1 LPPSAVQRWRVVIR
15 STDRDVLLRQRS
27 VMTDDLDPQ
36 EPVSADG
43 PSANGAGSSHAAKTV
58 VRSGLAERR
67 NPLLVA
73 IAEFASGVRRMLLR
87 DPLSTFLLVA
97 SIGLAIAFATLLGS
111 IKPASSGEQVP
122 ISAIQQ
128 LAKRH
133 QLASVLLLDHD
144 SRIEATTAAG
154 TPSVPADGVLAPT
167 PAEAEAGATGT
178 KAAGKGSTKH
188 AAGKGSAST
197 AKGSTG
203 ATSTAVT
210 GATGVSGTKTSP
222 AELVAAGGT
231 ATGNQHL
238 WAAYPSSGAQTQQ
251 LLNELSAGGAIVSVD
266 QQAGKGT
273 ETIVVQFLIPI
284 LLLVC
289 LFSLFTRQ
297 GAEGAGGGIAAFS
310 QFTGKGR
317 KKGKGTTDKIT
328 FADVAGA
335 GEAVAEL
342 REIRDYLADPSK
354 YLAVGAA
361 APKGVLLVGPP
372 GTGKTLLAK
381 AVAGEADA
389 AFFSLSGSDFVES
402 LVGVG
407 AARVRDL
414 FRKARKVSP
423 AIIFIDELDA
433 AGRKRGAGIGQG
445 NDEREQTL
453 NQILVEMDGFAGDGG
468 LVVMGATNRPDI
480 LDPALLRPGRF
491 DRQIVIDTPDVH
503 GRLEIL
509 RLHGDKRP
517 LAPDASLEEVARQTP
532 GFSGAELANVINEA
546 ALLSVRDARAQI
558 DQKTLEEAIDR
569 VVAGP
574 AKHHIL
580 TETER
585 WLIAIHES
593 AHAVVTEAL
602 GHATSTRKLSIVAR
616 GRQLGTAAHMLS
628 DRDQLIMTRP
638 DLESQLIVITAGLAG
653 ERIAFGHT
661 STTVNDDLHAATAL
675 ARSMVTSFG
684 MSEALGLVTIGEK
697 SGEVFLGASL
707 QDLGSVGP
715 ETLNVIDNEVERLVG
730 DAEARAATIL
740 DRNWSTVEETATALL
755 EQETLSGVALD
766 AVLSTVQETS
776 VEELA
781 QVRRAAPPRFTT
793 RDPGQA
799 Q

>member
-1 LPPSAVQRWRVVIR
+1 
-15 STDRDVLLRQRS
+15 
-27 VMTDDLDPQ
+27 MTDDHTTP
-36 EPVSADG
+36 EPSPEEAPAG
-43 PSANGAGSSHAAKTV
+43 EPSPGNGAARPGAPK
-58 VRSGLAERR
+58 VRSGLAHRR
-67 NPLLVA
+67 SPVLAA
-73 IAEFASGVRRMLLR
+73 IGNFASAARRIAFR
-87 DPLSTFLLVA
+87 DPLSLFLLLA
-97 SIGLAIAFATLLGS
+97 SIGLAIAFITLLGA
-111 IKPASSGEQVP
+111 IKPSSSGTQVP
-122 ISAIQQ
+122 ISTVQN
-128 LAKRH
+128 LAKHREI
-133 QLASVLLLDHD
+133 ATAVLLDHD
-144 SRIEATTAAG
+144 SRVELTTTATAPTGSTGGAGAAEETAATAAG
-154 TPSVPADGVLAPT
+154 A
-167 PAEAEAGATGT
+167 
-178 KAAGKGSTKH
+178 
-188 AAGKGSAST
+188 
-197 AKGSTG
+197 
-203 ATSTAVT
+203 TAV
-210 GATGVSGTKTSP
+210 
-222 AELVAAGGT
+222 
-231 ATGNQHL
+231 QHL
-238 WAAYPSSGAQTQQ
+238 WAAYPASGAQTQQ
-251 LLNELSAGGAIVSVD
+251 LGRELYDSGAVVSVD
-266 QQAGKGT
+266 QQSGKPT

-289 LFSLFTRQ
+289 LFSFFTRL
-297 GAEGAGGGIAAFS
+297 GADGGAGGIAAFS

-317 KKGKGTTDKIT
+317 KKGKGTADRIT

-335 GEAVAEL
+335 GEALAEL

-389 AFFSLSGSDFVES
+389 SFFSLSGSDFVES

-414 FRKARKVSP
+414 FRKARKASP

-491 DRQIVIDTPDVH
+491 DRQVVIDVPDVH

-509 RLHGDKRP
+509 RLHGGKRP

-546 ALLSVRDARAQI
+546 ALLSVRDGRGQI
-558 DQKTLEEAIDR
+558 DAATLDEAIDR

-580 TETER
+580 TEQER
-585 WLIAIHES
+585 WLIAIHEAS
-593 AHAVVTEAL
+593 HAVVTDAL
-602 GHATSTRKLSIVAR
+602 GHTASTRKLSIVAR

-628 DRDQLIMTRP
+628 DRDQTIMTKP
-638 DLESQLIVITAGLAG
+638 DLQSQLIVITAGIAG

-661 STTVNDDLHAATAL
+661 STSVNDDLHAATAL

-715 ETLNVIDNEVERLVG
+715 ETLNLIDNEVERFVG
-730 DAEARAATIL
+730 DAEARAAVVL
-740 DRNWSTVEETATALL
+740 DRNWNTVEETATALL

-766 AVLSTVQETS
+766 AVLSTVHEVTLD
-776 VEELA
+776 ELRD
-781 QVRRAAPPRFTT
+781 VRRASPA
-793 RDPGQA
+793 RDPKQTP
-799 Q
+799 

>member
-1 LPPSAVQRWRVVIR
+1 ML
-15 STDRDVLLRQRS
+15 
-27 VMTDDLDPQ
+27 
-36 EPVSADG
+36 
-43 PSANGAGSSHAAKTV
+43 
-58 VRSGLAERR
+58 VRLGE
-67 NPLLVA
+67 
-73 IAEFASGVRRMLLR
+73 IASGARRVALR
-87 DPLSTFLLVA
+87 DPLSLFLLLA
-97 SIGLAIAFATLLGS
+97 SIGLAIAFATLLGA
-111 IKPASSGEQVP
+111 IKPSSSGMQVP
-122 ISAIQQ
+122 ISTVQT
-128 LAKRH
+128 LAKQREI
-133 QLASVLLLDHD
+133 AGAVLLDHD
-144 SRIEATTAAG
+144 SRVELTTTASAPALTAEGIPTATTTVTGEAG
-154 TPSVPADGVLAPT
+154 TSTSAASTSAASTSAASTSGGTKPPGKSSAGSDAAAVAPAPVPAGV
-167 PAEAEAGATGT
+167 
-178 KAAGKGSTKH
+178 
-188 AAGKGSAST
+188 
-197 AKGSTG
+197 
-203 ATSTAVT
+203 V
-210 GATGVSGTKTSP
+210 
-222 AELVAAGGT
+222 
-231 ATGNQHL
+231 QHL
-238 WAAYPSSGAQTQQ
+238 WAAYPASGAQTQQ
-251 LLNELSAGGAIVSVD
+251 LLKELTASGAVVSVE
-266 QQAGKGT
+266 QQSGKGT
-273 ETIVVQFLIPI
+273 EAIIVQFLIPI

-289 LFSLFTRQ
+289 LFSLFTRL
-297 GAEGAGGGIAAFS
+297 GAEGAGGGIASFS

-317 KKGKGTTDKIT
+317 KKGKGTRDKVT

-335 GEAVAEL
+335 GEALAEL

-453 NQILVEMDGFAGDGG
+453 NQILVEMDGFGGDGG

-491 DRQIVIDTPDVH
+491 DRQVVIDVPDVH

-509 RLHGDKRP
+509 RLHGGKRP

-546 ALLSVRDARAQI
+546 ALLSVRDGRAQI
-558 DQKTLEEAIDR
+558 DAATLDEAIDR

-580 TETER
+580 SEQER
-585 WLIAIHES
+585 WLIAIHEAS
-593 AHAVVTEAL
+593 HAVVTESL
-602 GHATSTRKLSIVAR
+602 GHTTSTRKLSIVAR

-628 DRDQLIMTRP
+628 DRDQTIMTKP

-661 STTVNDDLHAATAL
+661 STSVNDDLHAATAL

-715 ETLNVIDNEVERLVG
+715 ETLNLIDNEVERLVG
-730 DAEARAATIL
+730 DAEARSSVVL
-740 DRNWSTVEETATALL
+740 DRNWGTVEETATALL
-755 EQETLSGVALD
+755 EHETLSGVALD
-766 AVLSTVQETS
+766 ALLSTVQEVS
-776 VEELA
+776 VEELS

-793 RDPGQA
+793 RDPKQSP
-799 Q
+799 

>member
-1 LPPSAVQRWRVVIR
+1 
-15 STDRDVLLRQRS
+15 
-27 VMTDDLDPQ
+27 MTDEDHPDNHDSDDRGGLPLPEERDPS
-36 EPVSADG
+36 PPPA
-43 PSANGAGSSHAAKTV
+43 ANGAAPANRPA
-58 VRSGLAERR
+58 VRSGLAQRR
-67 NPLLVA
+67 NPVFVTLGELAQGTRRA
-73 IAEFASGVRRMLLR
+73 ILR
-87 DPLSTFLLVA
+87 DPLALFLGIA
-97 SIGLAIAFATLLGS
+97 SLILAIAFATLLS
-111 IKPASSGEQVP
+111 DIKPASSGTGVP
-122 ISAIQQ
+122 VSTVQT

-133 QLASVLLLDHD
+133 DLTSAVLLDHD
-144 SRIEATTAAG
+144 SRIEI
-154 TPSVPADGVLAPT
+154 
-167 PAEAEAGATGT
+167 
-178 KAAGKGSTKH
+178 
-188 AAGKGSAST
+188 
-197 AKGSTG
+197 
-203 ATSTAVT
+203 ATSTSAPPLSIT
-210 GATGVSGTKTSP
+210 GAVAPLTRRTVRTHVKGSKKIKLSTI
-222 AELVAAGGT
+222 LVAPPGAGRI
-231 ATGNQHL
+231 QLL
-238 WAAYPSSGAQTQQ
+238 WAAYPASGALTQQ
-251 LLNELSAGGAIVSVD
+251 LLRELDESGAAVAVD
-266 QQAGKGT
+266 QQSGKGT
-273 ETIVVQFLIPI
+273 KTIIVQFLIPI

-289 LFSLFTRQ
+289 LFSLFMRLGGDG
-297 GAEGAGGGIAAFS
+297 GAASGIAGFS
-310 QFTGKGR
+310 QFGGKGK
-317 KKGKGTTDKIT
+317 KKGKGSADRTT

-335 GEAVAEL
+335 GEALAEL
-342 REIRDYLADPSK
+342 KEIRDYLADPSK

-453 NQILVEMDGFAGDGG
+453 NQILVEMDGFGGDGG

-491 DRQIVIDTPDVH
+491 DRQVVIDVPDVH

-509 RLHGDKRP
+509 RLHGGKRP

-546 ALLSVRDARAQI
+546 ALLSVRDGRGLI
-558 DQKTLEEAIDR
+558 DAATLDEAIDR

-580 TETER
+580 TERER
-585 WLIAIHES
+585 WLIAIHEAS
-593 AHAVVTEAL
+593 HAVVTDAL
-602 GHATSTRKLSIVAR
+602 GHTASTRKLSIVAR

-628 DRDQLIMTRP
+628 DRDQTIMTKP
-638 DLESQLIVITAGLAG
+638 DLQSQLIVITAGLAG

-661 STTVNDDLHAATAL
+661 STSVHDDLHAATAL

-715 ETLNVIDNEVERLVG
+715 ETLNVIDDEVERLVG
-730 DAEARAATIL
+730 DAEARAAAVL

-755 EQETLSGVALD
+755 EHETLSGMALD
-766 AVLSTVQETS
+766 AVLSTVQEVTL
-776 VEELA
+776 EDLHEI
-781 QVRRAAPPRFTT
+781 RRTPPAR
-793 RDPGQA
+793 RVPKQA
-799 Q
+799 S

>member
-1 LPPSAVQRWRVVIR
+1 
-15 STDRDVLLRQRS
+15 
-27 VMTDDLDPQ
+27 MTDEPTTPAPQ
-36 EPVSADG
+36 SP
-43 PSANGAGSSHAAKTV
+43 PANGGKPSTNGKAPGGSAPK
-58 VRSGLAERR
+58 VRSGLAHRR
-67 NPLLVA
+67 NPVLAA
-73 IAEFASGVRRMLLR
+73 IAGFLSTLRRVALR
-87 DPLSTFLLVA
+87 DPLSLFLLLA
-97 SIGLAIAFATLLGS
+97 SIGLALTFATLLGQ
-111 IKPASSGEQVP
+111 IKPGSSGREVP
-122 ISAIQQ
+122 LSAVQI
-128 LAKRH
+128 LANRH
-133 QLASVLLLDHD
+133 DITSAVLLDHD
-144 SRIEATTAAG
+144 SRVELTTTPTAPVVSADGTVAGGEVPAKSAATT
-154 TPSVPADGVLAPT
+154 
-167 PAEAEAGATGT
+167 
-178 KAAGKGSTKH
+178 GST
-188 AAGKGSAST
+188 SASKASGKSA
-197 AKGSTG
+197 AKAGSKSG
-203 ATSTAVT
+203 AKAGGKSAPK
-210 GATGVSGTKTSP
+210 SGGKSS
-222 AELVAAGGT
+222 AAAGGT
-231 ATGNQHL
+231 SAATAASAATSAAPPTATQRL
-238 WAAYPSSGAQTQQ
+238 WAAYPASGAQTQ
-251 LLNELSAGGAIVSVD
+251 ELARELDSSGAVVSVD
-266 QQAGKGT
+266 QQSGKPT
-273 ETIVVQFLIPI
+273 KTIVIQFLIPI

-289 LFSLFTRQ
+289 LFSFFTRL
-297 GAEGAGGGIAAFS
+297 GADGGAGGIAAFS

-317 KKGKGTTDKIT
+317 KKGKGSSDRIT

-335 GEAVAEL
+335 GEALAEL

-389 AFFSLSGSDFVES
+389 SFFSLSGSDFVES

-414 FRKARKVSP
+414 FRKARKASP

-491 DRQIVIDTPDVH
+491 DRQVVIDVPDVH

-509 RLHGDKRP
+509 RLHGGKRP

-546 ALLSVRDARAQI
+546 ALLSVRDGRGQI
-558 DQKTLEEAIDR
+558 DAATLDEAIDR

-580 TETER
+580 SEQER
-585 WLIAIHES
+585 WLIAIHEAS
-593 AHAVVTEAL
+593 HAVVTDAL
-602 GHATSTRKLSIVAR
+602 GHTASTRKLSIVAR

-628 DRDQLIMTRP
+628 DRDQTIMTKP
-638 DLESQLIVITAGLAG
+638 DLQSQLIVITAGLAG
-653 ERIAFGHT
+653 ERIAFGYT
-661 STTVNDDLHAATAL
+661 STSVNDDLHAATAL

-697 SGEVFLGASL
+697 SGEIFLGASL

-715 ETLNVIDNEVERLVG
+715 ATLNLIDNEVERLVG
-730 DAEARAATIL
+730 DAEARAAVIL
-740 DRNWSTVEETATALL
+740 DRNWSTVEETASALL

-766 AVLSTVQETS
+766 AVLSTVQELTL
-776 VEELA
+776 EDLRD
-781 QVRRAAPPRFTT
+781 VRRA
-793 RDPGQA
+793 RDPKQA
-799 Q
+799 P

>member
-1 LPPSAVQRWRVVIR
+1 
-15 STDRDVLLRQRS
+15 
-27 VMTDDLDPQ
+27 MTDDPTPPEPQ
-36 EPVSADG
+36 S
-43 PSANGAGSSHAAKTV
+43 SNGAGAAGANRAA
-58 VRSGLAERR
+58 VRSGLAQRR
-67 NPLLVA
+67 NPVLAALRE
-73 IAEFASGVRRMLLR
+73 IGSNTRRVILR
-87 DPLSTFLLVA
+87 DPLSLFLLLA
-97 SIGLAIAFATLLGS
+97 SIALAITFAALLGS
-111 IKPASSGEQVP
+111 IKPSSSGLQVP
-122 ISAIQQ
+122 LSTAQT

-133 QLASVLLLDHD
+133 DIRTAIMLDHD
-144 SRIEATTAAG
+144 NRVEIITA
-154 TPSVPADGVLAPT
+154 
-167 PAEAEAGATGT
+167 T
-178 KAAGKGSTKH
+178 KA
-188 AAGKGSAST
+188 
-197 AKGSTG
+197 
-203 ATSTAVT
+203 
-210 GATGVSGTKTSP
+210 P
-222 AELVAAGGT
+222 RVAAGGT
-231 ATGNQHL
+231 VPAPVTTTTIVRGKHGKTHTVTSVVEPAGAGVAQVL
-238 WAAYPSSGAQTQQ
+238 WTAYPASGAITQQ
-251 LLNELSAGGAIVSVD
+251 MYKELSESGASVTVD
-266 QQAGKGT
+266 QQSGK
-273 ETIVVQFLIPI
+273 ETKAIVVQFLIPI

-289 LFSLFTRQ
+289 LFSLFMRQ
-297 GAEGAGGGIAAFS
+297 GGEGAAGGIAGFS

-317 KKGKGTTDKIT
+317 KKGKGSRDKIT

-335 GEAVAEL
+335 GEALAEL
-342 REIRDYLADPSK
+342 REIRDYLSDPSK

-389 AFFSLSGSDFVES
+389 SFFSLSGSDFVES

-414 FRKARKVSP
+414 FRKARKAAP

-491 DRQIVIDTPDVH
+491 DRQVVVDVPDVH

-509 RLHGDKRP
+509 RLHGGKRP

-546 ALLSVRDARAQI
+546 ALLSVRDGRAQI
-558 DQKTLEEAIDR
+558 DQATLDEAIDR

-580 TETER
+580 SEHER

-593 AHAVVTEAL
+593 SHAVVTDAL
-602 GHATSTRKLSIVAR
+602 GHTTSTRKLSIVAR

-628 DRDQLIMTRP
+628 DRDQTIMSKT

-661 STTVNDDLHAATAL
+661 STSVNDDLHAATAL

-697 SGEVFLGASL
+697 GGEVFLGASL

-715 ETLNVIDNEVERLVG
+715 ETLNLIDNEVERLVG

-740 DRNWSTVEETATALL
+740 DRNWSTVEETAAALL

-776 VEELA
+776 LDELS
-781 QVRRAAPPRFTT
+781 QVRRAAPPRFTA
-793 RDPGQA
+793 RDPKPQ
-799 Q
+799 

>member
-1 LPPSAVQRWRVVIR
+1 
-15 STDRDVLLRQRS
+15 
-27 VMTDDLDPQ
+27 MTDDPT
-36 EPVSADG
+36 PPGPASSNGASS
-43 PSANGAGSSHAAKTV
+43 PSAGKAA
-58 VRSGLAERR
+58 VRSGLAHRR
-67 NPLLVA
+67 NPVLVTLG
-73 IAEFASGVRRMLLR
+73 ELGASTRRLVLR
-87 DPLSTFLLVA
+87 DPLSLFLLLA
-97 SIGLAIAFATLLGS
+97 SIALAITFASLLGA
-111 IKPASSGEQVP
+111 IKPASSGLEAPLSTVQT
-122 ISAIQQ
+122 
-128 LAKRH
+128 LAARH
-133 QLASVLLLDHD
+133 DIATALVLDHD
-144 SRIEATTAAG
+144 DRVELTTTPGSPAVSSAGTVASSEAEVEAREAADKNAKHGHGGTKAVGTTGGATTGGAS
-154 TPSVPADGVLAPT
+154 TT
-167 PAEAEAGATGT
+167 PAELAGAGG
-178 KAAGKGSTKH
+178 AA
-188 AAGKGSAST
+188 AS
-197 AKGSTG
+197 
-203 ATSTAVT
+203 
-210 GATGVSGTKTSP
+210 
-222 AELVAAGGT
+222 
-231 ATGNQHL
+231 GNQKL
-238 WAAYPSSGAQTQQ
+238 WAAYPASGAITQQ
-251 LLNELSAGGAIVSVD
+251 LLKELTASGAVVSVD

-273 ETIVVQFLIPI
+273 AAIVVQFLIPI

-289 LFSLFTRQ
+289 LFSLFTRL

-317 KKGKGTTDKIT
+317 KKGKGSRDKIT

-335 GEAVAEL
+335 GEALAEL

-453 NQILVEMDGFAGDGG
+453 NQILVEMDGFGGDGG

-491 DRQIVIDTPDVH
+491 DRQVVIDVPDVH

-509 RLHGDKRP
+509 RLHGGKRP

-546 ALLSVRDARAQI
+546 ALLSVRDGRGQI
-558 DQKTLEEAIDR
+558 DAATLDEAIDR

-580 TETER
+580 TEQER
-585 WLIAIHES
+585 WLIAIHEAS
-593 AHAVVTEAL
+593 HAVVTEAI
-602 GHATSTRKLSIVAR
+602 GHTSSTRKLSIVAR

-628 DRDQLIMTRP
+628 DRDQVIMSRP
-638 DLESQLIVITAGLAG
+638 DLESQLVVITAGLAG
-653 ERIAFGHT
+653 ERIAFGYT
-661 STTVNDDLHAATAL
+661 STSVNDDLHAATAL

-715 ETLNVIDNEVERLVG
+715 ETLNLIDNEVERLVG
-730 DAEARAATIL
+730 DAEARAAVVL

-766 AVLSTVQETS
+766 AVLSTVQEVTP
-776 VEELA
+776 EELA

-793 RDPGQA
+793 RNPKQA

>member
-1 LPPSAVQRWRVVIR
+1 
-15 STDRDVLLRQRS
+15 
-27 VMTDDLDPQ
+27 MTDDPI
-36 EPVSADG
+36 PPTP
-43 PSANGAGSSHAAKTV
+43 PSTPPTPPSTNGAGTAREKAA
-58 VRSGLAERR
+58 VRSGLAHRR
-67 NPLLVA
+67 NPLLET
-73 IAEFASGVRRMLLR
+73 IGGFLGGMRRLITR
-87 DPLSTFLLVA
+87 DPLSTFLLAA
-97 SIGLAIAFATLLGS
+97 SIGLAITFAALLGD
-111 IKPASSGEQVP
+111 IKPSSSGIGVP
-122 ISAIQQ
+122 LSTVQSLSAHREI
-128 LAKRH
+128 A
-133 QLASVLLLDHD
+133 AAVLLDHD
-144 SRIEATTAAG
+144 DRVELTTTATTPQVSATGAIAAKRAANG
-154 TPSVPADGVLAPT
+154 SAG
-167 PAEAEAGATGT
+167 GAT
-178 KAAGKGSTKH
+178 AGSSAVGSST
-188 AAGKGSAST
+188 AGSA
-197 AKGSTG
+197 TG
-203 ATSTAVT
+203 GV
-210 GATGVSGTKTSP
+210 ATGV
-222 AELVAAGGT
+222 A
-231 ATGNQHL
+231 QRL

-251 LLNELSAGGAIVSVD
+251 LLRELYAGGAIVAID

-273 ETIVVQFLIPI
+273 KTIVVQFLIPI

-289 LFSLFTRQ
+289 LFSLFTRL
-297 GAEGAGGGIAAFS
+297 GADAAGGLAAFS
-310 QFTGKGR
+310 EFTGKGR
-317 KKGKGTTDKIT
+317 RKGKGTRDRIT

-335 GEAVAEL
+335 GEALAEL
-342 REIRDYLADPSK
+342 REIRDYLSDPSK

-389 AFFSLSGSDFVES
+389 AFFSVSGSDFVES

-414 FRKARKVSP
+414 FRKARKVAP

-491 DRQIVIDTPDVH
+491 DRQVVVDVPDVH

-509 RLHGDKRP
+509 RLHGNKRP
-517 LAPDASLEEVARQTP
+517 LAPNASLEEVARQTP

-546 ALLSVRDARAQI
+546 ALLSVRDGRGQI
-558 DQKTLEEAIDR
+558 DAATLEEAIDR

-574 AKHHIL
+574 AKRHIL
-580 TETER
+580 SENER
-585 WLIAIHES
+585 WLIAVHEAS
-593 AHAVVTEAL
+593 HAVVTEAL
-602 GHATSTRKLSIVAR
+602 GHTTSTRKLSIVAR

-628 DRDQLIMTRP
+628 DRDQVIMTKA
-638 DLESQLIVITAGLAG
+638 DLQSQLIVITSGLAG
-653 ERIAFGHT
+653 ERIAFGHSST
-661 STTVNDDLHAATAL
+661 SVHDDLHAATAL

-715 ETLNVIDNEVERLVG
+715 ATLNLIDDEVERIVG
-730 DAEARAATIL
+730 DAEARAAVVL
-740 DRNWSTVEETATALL
+740 DRNWSTIEETAAALL

-766 AVLSTVQETS
+766 AVLSTVQEVS
-776 VEELA
+776 LEELSH
-781 QVRRAAPPRFTT
+781 VRRAAPPRFTT
-793 RDPGQA
+793 RDPKQA